1 MFIVLYL
8 LLKKTKDEILKN
20 EERGGRNYVW
30 PEYNMKL
37 GSNKLVIFIGNDM
50 TKSQSFLVSNFDL
63 DDSAI
68 FCLEADFSD

>member
-1 MFIVLYL
+1 
-8 LLKKTKDEILKN
+8 
-20 EERGGRNYVW
+20 
-30 PEYNMKL
+30 MKL